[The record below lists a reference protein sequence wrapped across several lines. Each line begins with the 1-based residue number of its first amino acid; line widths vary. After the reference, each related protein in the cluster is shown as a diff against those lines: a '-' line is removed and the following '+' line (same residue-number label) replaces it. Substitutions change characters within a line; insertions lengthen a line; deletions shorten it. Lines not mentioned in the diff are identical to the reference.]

1 MQHLKHLV
9 YSRATILSSW
19 FVPLFLLASECNIFH
34 AQARKF
40 FVNVP
45 SVLTWIFWIFK
56 PFLSAATAAK
66 MSVVGSGPKVIGTAL
81 LPLIPADQ
89 LPKRYGG
96 DADGF

>member
-1 MQHLKHLV
+1 MQHPKHPV
-9 YSRATILSSW
+9 YSRGTIPSSW
-19 FVPLFLLASECNIFH
+19 FVLPLLLAPECNLLYS
-34 AQARKF
+34 QAKKF

-45 SVLTWIFWIFK
+45 SFLTWIFWIFK
-56 PFLSAATAAK
+56 PLLSAATVAK
-66 MSVVGSGPKVIGTAL
+66 MSVVGSGPKVIGTTL

>member
-1 MQHLKHLV
+1 MQHPKHPV
-9 YSRATILSSW
+9 YSRVTTLSSW
-19 FVPLFLLASECNIFH
+19 FVLLSLLIPECNILYS
-34 AQARKF
+34 QAKKF

-45 SVLTWIFWIFK
+45 SFLTWIFWIFK
-56 PFLSAATAAK
+56 PLLSAATVAK
-66 MSVVGSGPKVIGTAL
+66 MSVVGSGPKVIGTVL

>member
-1 MQHLKHLV
+1 MQHPKHPV
-9 YSRATILSSW
+9 YSRATIPSSW
-19 FVPLFLLASECNIFH
+19 SVFLSLLAPECNIFCS
-34 AQARKF
+34 QAKKF

-45 SVLTWIFWIFK
+45 SFLTWIFWIFK
-56 PFLSAATAAK
+56 PFLSAATVAK

-81 LPLIPADQ
+81 LPLIPANQ